1 MTQPVKRTK
10 PPAAAETTTTTSESV
25 TPPVIPAAEPVVAPP
40 TGKIFLG
47 EEDRRLLKKFTSHIV
62 KKLDLGGNRSIK
74 M

>member
-1 MTQPVKRTK
+1 MTQPVKRAK
-10 PPAAAETTTTTSESV
+10 PSAAAATTTTSDSV
-25 TPPVIPAAEPVVAPP
+25 APLAPPAEPIVATP

-62 KKLDLGGNRSIK
+62 KKLDLGSNRSIK